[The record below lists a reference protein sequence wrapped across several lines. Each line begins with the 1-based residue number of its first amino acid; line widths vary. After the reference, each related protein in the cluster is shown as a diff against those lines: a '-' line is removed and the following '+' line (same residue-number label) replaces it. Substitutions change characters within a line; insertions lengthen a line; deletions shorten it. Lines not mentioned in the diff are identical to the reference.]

1 MQIFTVYVIEFTETS
16 EKEIKKK
23 KLDAKKL
30 DELNERL
37 EKLKT
42 APDVYG
48 KPLRRPLTG
57 IWEMRFERRYRILY
71 VIDNQKKIVK
81 IIGLKHK
88 DEM

>member
-37 EKLKT
+37 EKLKQHQMF
-42 APDVYG
+42 
-48 KPLRRPLTG
+48 TG
-57 IWEMRFERRYRILY
+57 
-71 VIDNQKKIVK
+71 N
-81 IIGLKHK
+81 H
-88 DEM
+88 